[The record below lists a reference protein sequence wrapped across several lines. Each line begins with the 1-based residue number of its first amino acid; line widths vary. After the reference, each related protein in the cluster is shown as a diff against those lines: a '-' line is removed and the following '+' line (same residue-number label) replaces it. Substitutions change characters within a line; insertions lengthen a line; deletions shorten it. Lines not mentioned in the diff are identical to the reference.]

1 MKRPAN
7 VKPATVRKFWG
18 EDTVRGVMVNT
29 VGDELWCTNSYL
41 AMPVDLFPGLLDTF
55 KAANLEPAPGMYLCD
70 ADGMTKTAST
80 PPLIE
85 PLIVAADFSNQVR
98 PVRLANL
105 ERNLLVSDVVDDLVM
120 LFEIGG
126 EPFGL
131 STKWLQWFEPFE
143 ADEIR
148 GSGPTKPVLFHRT
161 TPDGVD
167 KAGKPKSITR
177 RLGVLMPVRLT

>member
-18 EDTVRGVMVNT
+18 EDGVRGLMVNK

-55 KAANLEPAPGMYLCD
+55 KAANLEPAPGMYRCD
-70 ADGMTKTAST
+70 ADGMTKTDNT

-85 PLIVAADFSNQVR
+85 PLIEAGDFSKEVR
-98 PVRLANL
+98 PARLPNL
-105 ERNLLVSDVVDDLVM
+105 ERDLYVTDVLDELVR
-120 LFEIGG
+120 LFEVDGQT
-126 EPFGL
+126 FGL
-131 STKWLQWFEPFE
+131 STKWMQWFEPFE
-143 ADEIR
+143 ADKIM
-148 GSGPTKPVLFHRT
+148 GSGPLKPVLFHRAI
-161 TPDGVD
+161 PDRVD
-167 KAGKPKSITR
+167 QGSKPKSTTR